1 MVHIKEFLYIGERVK
16 KTPNKRK
23 DGLTMEQQQQPQIS
37 LEEYK
42 RNLQKEREQKELQE
56 FKDRMIGKTYKEL
69 GLKEQNW
76 LYQNHRLVYEN
87 LITDRSYQVPKFI

>member
-1 MVHIKEFLYIGERVK
+1 
-16 KTPNKRK
+16 
-23 DGLTMEQQQQPQIS
+23 MEQQQQQQQQPQIS
-37 LEEYK
+37 FEEYK

>member
-1 MVHIKEFLYIGERVK
+1 
-16 KTPNKRK
+16 
-23 DGLTMEQQQQPQIS
+23 MEQQQQQQQPQFS
-37 LEEYK
+37 FEEYK
-42 RNLQKEREQKELQE
+42 KNKQKEREQKELKE
-56 FKDRMIGKTYKEL
+56 FKERMIGKSFKEL

>member
-1 MVHIKEFLYIGERVK
+1 
-16 KTPNKRK
+16 
-23 DGLTMEQQQQPQIS
+23 MEQQQQQPQIS

-56 FKDRMIGKTYKEL
+56 FKDRMIRKTYKVL
-69 GLKEQNW
+69 GLKEQHW